1 MRGQVEPQNWER
13 RYENDRN
20 SWQETW
26 LIYERDLEIQEDME
40 WLSEAVYQLYQVHLD
55 RMIRKNDRLWGEN
68 STIGMMPRRDMM
80 S

>member
-1 MRGQVEPQNWER
+1 MRGQVEPQDWER
-13 RYENDRN
+13 R
-20 SWQETW
+20 
-26 LIYERDLEIQEDME
+26 YERDLEIQEDME

-68 STIGMMPRRDMM
+68 STTGMMPRRDMM